1 MKISSLSSKEKEI
14 LDLINKNRQKPISW
28 DKMPKQEVLTHIYGF
43 DNPNIDIENLL
54 TPKEKRILNDLG
66 YIVTNALK
74 HNVDILKRVRL
85 LRKNPGLP
93 FRI

>member
-1 MKISSLSSKEKEI
+1 MKMSSLSSKEKEI
-14 LDLINKNRQKPISW
+14 LDLINKNRQKPINW

-43 DNPNIDIENLL
+43 DNPNIDIEKLL

-74 HNVDILKRVRL
+74 QNVDVLKRVRL
-85 LRKNPGLP
+85 LRKNPNLP

>member
-1 MKISSLSSKEKEI
+1 MKVSSLSSKEKEI
-14 LDLINKNRQKPISW
+14 LDLINKNRQKPINW
-28 DKMPKQEVLTHIYGF
+28 EKMPKQEVLTHIYGF
-43 DNPNIDIENLL
+43 DNPNIDIDKLL

-74 HNVDILKRVRL
+74 QNVDVLKRARL
-85 LRKNPGLP
+85 LRKNPNLP